1 MKQFWHELIT
11 YKSFEALKSL
21 KKDFDFILIGGWA
34 VFLYTHSL
42 KSKDIDL
49 IIDFDSLSEFKKK
62 FEVVKNERLKKYE
75 TKIGEIDIDLYVPF
89 YSSPGL
95 PAEKIKNY
103 TVIKEG
109 FVVPKPEVLLIL
121 KQGAFSQRRG
131 SPKGGKDKID
141 IFSLLLLP
149 GFDFNFYKKVLEK
162 NKKEGE
168 LDNLKELLGE
178 TTEVLELD
186 LNRKK
191 IADFKKRILK
201 KITPLDSSV

>member
-1 MKQFWHELIT
+1 MKQFWHKLTT
-11 YKSFEALKSL
+11 YKSFDALRSL

-49 IIDFDSLSEFKKK
+49 VIDFDALAKFKKK
-62 FEVVKNERLKKYE
+62 FNVTKNERLKKYE
-75 TKIGEIDIDLYVPF
+75 AKKDEIDIDLYVPF
-89 YSSPGL
+89 YSNPGL

-103 TVIKEG
+103 ITLREG
-109 FVVPKPEVLLIL
+109 FLVPKLEVLLIL

-131 SPKGGKDKID
+131 SPKGEKDKID

-162 NKKEGE
+162 NRKEGE

-191 IADFKKRILK
+191 LADFKKGILK
-201 KITPLDSSV
+201 KLNK

>member
-1 MKQFWHELIT
+1 MKQFWHKLVT

-49 IIDFDSLSEFKKK
+49 VLDFDSLSEFKKR

-89 YSSPGL
+89 YSNPGL

-103 TVIKEG
+103 TIIKEG

-121 KQGAFSQRRG
+121 KQGAFNQRRG
-131 SPKGGKDKID
+131 SPKGEKDKID

-149 GFDFNFYKKVLEK
+149 SFDFDFYKKILRK

-168 LDNLKELLGE
+168 SDNLKELLEE
-178 TTEVLELD
+178 TREVPELD

-191 IADFKKRILK
+191 IADFKKGILK
-201 KITPLDSSV
+201 KLNPVR